1 MKLTPCFCDLA
12 IGMRKVSTE
21 EVARI
26 AKLARLKL
34 EGGEL
39 ESLTTDFNQILD
51 YFSELT
57 QVDLTDT
64 EPVSHVLNK
73 TNATRPDI
81 ATESLDNASREKLS
95 EYFKNHYFVVPKVI
109 QEG

>member
-12 IGMRKVSTE
+12 IRMRKVSTE

-34 EGGEL
+34 EDGEL
-39 ESLTTDFNQILD
+39 ESLTIDFNQILD

-81 ATESLDNASREKLS
+81 VTESLDNTSREKLS
-95 EYFKNHYFVVPKVI
+95 EYFKNNYFVVPKVI